1 MIVKRYQEIQLADS
15 FCHALSAILRRFDI
29 PQETERIVLNC
40 RDSNYYRSRQGL
52 HPVEIQFK
60 RESNESLW
68 SIAFIA
74 SFSYQN
80 DRHDSL
86 DVELYFHLAN
96 RWCYQPDAGSADLAQ
111 PAVLDLFYSWCSA
124 FERHLAK
131 QALQDIQLTMI
142 R

>member
-1 MIVKRYQEIQLADS
+1 MIESCYQDIQLADS
-15 FCHALSAILRRFDI
+15 FCDALSVVLRRFNI
-29 PQETERIVLNC
+29 PPEAERIVLNC
-40 RDSNYYRSRQGL
+40 RDSNYYQSHMGL
-52 HPVEIQFK
+52 HPIEIQLK

-96 RWCYQPDAGSADLAQ
+96 RWCYQPDAGSADLTN
-111 PAVLDLFYSWCSA
+111 PAVQDLLCSWCIA
-124 FERHLAK
+124 FERHITKHAFH
-131 QALQDIQLTMI
+131 DIQLTLI